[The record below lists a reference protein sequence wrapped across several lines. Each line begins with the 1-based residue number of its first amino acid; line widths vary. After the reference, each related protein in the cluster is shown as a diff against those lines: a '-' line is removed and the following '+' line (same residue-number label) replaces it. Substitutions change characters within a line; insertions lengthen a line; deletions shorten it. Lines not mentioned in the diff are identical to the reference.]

1 MEVASPFPM
10 PAATKG
16 TKRSFSYSP
25 MLDAAGSGLESTDMM
40 DNMESDTFMH
50 TAKRRRFHQNESIS
64 FIPNFQGVPTVS
76 TPMKSPFQSPAGEFS
91 VVCRVHGRHF
101 CVTGFGIRVHA
112 RFSVKFKSRNELP
125 FHLLVFFFPVPSAK
139 RARHGLTTAS
149 LVSAQTENSSQ
160 QRISELER
168 VVQQQNGEVS
178 QLKEERNDIEK
189 SFASL
194 KSVHEKT
201 LNENKILKRA
211 VTIQQ
216 ERYNQAASEVECARQ
231 YKNNA
236 EEKIRKLEQVIMTL
250 RYHLQAQG
258 AFMGNDFM
266 GRPPHPPNV
275 F

>member
-76 TPMKSPFQSPAGEFS
+76 TPMKSPFQSPA
-91 VVCRVHGRHF
+91 
-101 CVTGFGIRVHA
+101 
-112 RFSVKFKSRNELP
+112 
-125 FHLLVFFFPVPSAK
+125 VPSAK

-149 LVSAQTENSSQ
+149 LVSAQAENSSQ